1 MTKGR
6 KNSGKER
13 QQYECAECG
22 YLSPKWEGRCSRCGN
37 WNTFVAVESAPSKRR
52 KNFSRENRAER
63 LADVTIT
70 ASERLEISI
79 GEFNRVIGG
88 GFVKDSV
95 TILTARPGAGK
106 STLLLELAKDFADG
120 GISSLY
126 LSGEES
132 ESQIKARAER
142 IMTEIPKN
150 IWILSTNSLDDGLAA
165 VEELKPEIVFLDS
178 IQTFELE
185 AFEQRQGS
193 PTQTVECVNAL
204 VETAKS
210 GDRPI
215 AVMMVGHV
223 TKSDEMAGLRTL
235 EHLVDTVLYLEGE
248 ADEELRVLMSTKN
261 RFGPTG
267 EIGLFRMDETGI
279 KEIVD
284 PSEHFVTK
292 RREPAPGSAVAMVK
306 EGSRL
311 IAVEVESLV
320 SASSTPYPVRIGDSL
335 RKDQLNTLLS
345 ILEERAGIPL
355 HDKNVILKTTGGLR
369 LAEQSVNLAII
380 MSVVSS
386 ILRKGIDE
394 RTVFIA
400 EVGLTGEL
408 KSVSRIN
415 QRIREL
421 DRIGYKKVYVASG
434 QRIDFEG
441 LERIQVIQKTTL
453 SEVIVDAMNWR
464 EE

>member
-1 MTKGR
+1 
-6 KNSGKER
+6 
-13 QQYECAECG
+13 
-22 YLSPKWEGRCSRCGN
+22 
-37 WNTFVAVESAPSKRR
+37 
-52 KNFSRENRAER
+52 
-63 LADVTIT
+63 
-70 ASERLEISI
+70 
-79 GEFNRVIGG
+79 
-88 GFVKDSV
+88 
-95 TILTARPGAGK
+95 
-106 STLLLELAKDFADG
+106 
-120 GISSLY
+120 
-126 LSGEES
+126 
-132 ESQIKARAER
+132 
-142 IMTEIPKN
+142 
-150 IWILSTNSLDDGLAA
+150 
-165 VEELKPEIVFLDS
+165 
-178 IQTFELE
+178 
-185 AFEQRQGS
+185 
-193 PTQTVECVNAL
+193 
-204 VETAKS
+204 
-210 GDRPI
+210 
-215 AVMMVGHV
+215 
-223 TKSDEMAGLRTL
+223 
-235 EHLVDTVLYLEGE
+235 
-248 ADEELRVLMSTKN
+248 
-261 RFGPTG
+261 
-267 EIGLFRMDETGI
+267 
-279 KEIVD
+279 
-284 PSEHFVTK
+284 
-292 RREPAPGSAVAMVK
+292 MVK

-320 SASSTPYPVRIGDSL
+320 SASSTPYPCASATAYE
-335 RKDQLNTLLS
+335 KDQLNTLLS